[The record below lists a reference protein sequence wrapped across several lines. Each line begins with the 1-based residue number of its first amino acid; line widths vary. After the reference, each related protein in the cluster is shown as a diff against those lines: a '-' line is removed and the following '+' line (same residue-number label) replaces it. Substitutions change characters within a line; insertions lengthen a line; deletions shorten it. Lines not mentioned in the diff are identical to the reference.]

1 MEYGILI
8 AESDCAQRTIG
19 EYQIIGAVDSLE
31 EAREIAQNYTVHGPD
46 SDCLAP
52 DRFVIVRRGQWG
64 WYTRRELL
72 Y

>member
-1 MEYGILI
+1 MEYGILV
-8 AESDCAQRTIG
+8 AESDCALRTIG

-31 EAREIAQNYTVHGPD
+31 EEREIAQNYTVHGPD
-46 SDCLAP
+46 SGCLAP
-52 DRFVIVRRGQWG
+52 DRFVIVRRGEWG

>member
-1 MEYGILI
+1 MEYGILVV
-8 AESDCAQRTIG
+8 ESEDGQ
-19 EYQIIGAVDSLE
+19 YQIIGPVDSVA
-31 EAREIAQNYTVHGPD
+31 EAKEIAQNYTVHGPD

>member
-1 MEYGILI
+1 MEYGILV
-8 AESDCAQRTIG
+8 AESDCALRTIG

-46 SDCLAP
+46 SGCLAP
-52 DRFVIVRRGQWG
+52 DRFVIVRRGEWG

>member
-8 AESDCAQRTIG
+8 AESEDGQ
-19 EYQIIGAVDSLE
+19 YQIIGAVDSV
-31 EAREIAQNYTVHGPD
+31 ADAKEIAQNYTVHGPD

-52 DRFVIVRRGQWG
+52 DRFVIQRRGPGG
-64 WYTRRELL
+64 WYTVRELL